1 MAFWTAGR
9 GLFAFMEKRL
19 PVVLAV
25 ILAYLGQWVSF
36 TCDTADGCEILHHQ
50 KDGWNPINHGL
61 NHLSTGDSDFS
72 TVSWGYTVSIRDWA
86 FVAWVYC
93 GDPMDEQQRGNEFLL
108 TCFFL
113 WIYWGWK
120 KWDLWSILI
129 YQNAF
134 PEFFHQLF
142 TKYLKDIFLGEYTE
156 NVSINDRDLTSPMGI

>member
-108 TCFFL
+108 TCFFVNIL
-113 WIYWGWK
+113 GMKKMGSMIYIDLSECFPRVFPSTLHKVLEGYFFGGIYWK
-120 KWDLWSILI
+120 CI
-129 YQNAF
+129 
-134 PEFFHQLF
+134 HQ
-142 TKYLKDIFLGEYTE
+142 
-156 NVSINDRDLTSPMGI
+156 R

>member
-72 TVSWGYTVSIRDWA
+72 TVSWGFLSIRDLA

-93 GDPMDEQQRGNEFLL
+93 GDPMDEQQRGHEFLL
-108 TCFFL
+108 TFFFVNILGMKKMGCMIYIDLSECFPIVFPSTLHKVLEGYFL
-113 WIYWGWK
+113 GGIYWK
-120 KWDLWSILI
+120 CI
-129 YQNAF
+129 
-134 PEFFHQLF
+134 HQ
-142 TKYLKDIFLGEYTE
+142 
-156 NVSINDRDLTSPMGI
+156 R

>member
-108 TCFFL
+108 TCFFCEYIGDEKNG
-113 WIYWGWK
+113 IY
-120 KWDLWSILI
+120 DLYWSIRMLSQSFSI
-129 YQNAF
+129 NSSQSTWRIF
-134 PEFFHQLF
+134 
-142 TKYLKDIFLGEYTE
+142 FLGNILKMYPST
-156 NVSINDRDLTSPMGI
+156 IGI